1 MQYLLAANSI
11 NIIAGEFNYDLLEV
25 TENKL
30 LDIFTDHVQI
40 VNKRV
45 YISGYM
51 IDHICIKKT
60 LMSIYFSDHDTL
72 RIVIEKNAVDFYINL

>member
-11 NIIAGEFNYDLLEV
+11 NIIAREFNYDLLKV

-30 LDIFTDHVQI
+30 LDIFTYHVQI

-60 LMSIYFSDHDTL
+60 LMNIYFSDHDTL